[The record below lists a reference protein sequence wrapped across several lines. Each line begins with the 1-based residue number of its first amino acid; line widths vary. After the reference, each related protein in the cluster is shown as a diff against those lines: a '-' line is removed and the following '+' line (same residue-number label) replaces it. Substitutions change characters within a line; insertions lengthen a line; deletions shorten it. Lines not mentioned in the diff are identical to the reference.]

1 MLTKAIYN
9 ISEEWLQA
17 LHLFVPIYD
26 SEMLLHQACN
36 LNLVYRFPQIYLRG
50 KTLVEVAVARL
61 FACQLLTF

>member
-1 MLTKAIYN
+1 MLTKAVYN

-36 LNLVYRFPQIYLRG
+36 LNLGYRFPQIYLRG
-50 KTLVEVAVARL
+50 KTLV
-61 FACQLLTF
+61 